1 MVHRQISQ
9 RDPKRYAED
18 SHRTAQTKGVMTM
31 MKKMLLTL
39 TAAGM
44 LAVPAG
50 VALAQDDGAEPTA
63 PVATCED
70 QVRRQDRDR
79 VNEQDPVAEQSQ
91 DRAQHQFRIRDGDR
105 DCDATGGQDHERT
118 RTRVEDGTG
127 GQAQNRHGEMGRADA
142 PGNDS

>member
-1 MVHRQISQ
+1 
-9 RDPKRYAED
+9 
-18 SHRTAQTKGVMTM
+18 M

-79 VNEQDPVAEQSQ
+79 VNEQDPVAEQGQ
-91 DRAQHQFRIRDGDR
+91 DRAQHQFRIRDGEG

-127 GQAQNRHGEMGRADA
+127 DQARNRQGEMGRANT
-142 PGNDS
+142 PGNGS

>member
-1 MVHRQISQ
+1 M
-9 RDPKRYAED
+9 
-18 SHRTAQTKGVMTM
+18 M

-50 VALAQDDGAEPTA
+50 VALAHDDGAEPTG

-79 VNEQDPVAEQSQ
+79 VNEQDPMAGQGQ
-91 DRAQHQFRIRDGDR
+91 DRAQHQFRTQDGD
-105 DCDATGGQDHERT
+105 CTGDGSPAREEKQVRSA
-118 RTRVEDGTG
+118 DGTG
-127 GQAQNRHGEMGRADA
+127 SQAQYRHGEMGNFENR
-142 PGNDS
+142 GGHS

>member
-1 MVHRQISQ
+1 
-9 RDPKRYAED
+9 
-18 SHRTAQTKGVMTM
+18 

-50 VALAQDDGAEPTA
+50 VALAQDDDAEPTE

-70 QVRRQDRDR
+70 PVRRQDRDR
-79 VNEQDPVAEQSQ
+79 VNEQDPIAEHGQ
-91 DRAQHQFRIRDGDR
+91 DRAQHQFRLHDGD
-105 DCDATGGQDHERT
+105 G
-118 RTRVEDGTG
+118 DGTGSQGRGNAQNRVADGSG
-127 GQAQNRHGEMGRADA
+127 GQAQNRHGEMGNSSN